1 MPDEEAIL
9 RHCAWRARKGL
20 ANGLTRDDLLQEARL
35 AIWLA
40 RTSGRIPQ
48 GDEAHARRY
57 IAKRAYGAMVDASR
71 QAWSQ
76 WPMTVD
82 ELAPEHE
89 ASDDSDRPDT
99 RAQLTQALEIL
110 ARTGSPRVNECIG
123 LVSSGRNY
131 TETARSMG
139 ITASRVSQL
148 LHEAR
153 QILARCF

>member
-9 RHCAWRARKGL
+9 RRCAWRAAKGL
-20 ANGLTRDDLLQEARL
+20 AHGLTRDDLLQEGRI

-40 RTSGRIPQ
+40 RTAGRIPR
-48 GDEAHARRY
+48 GDEAHASRY
-57 IAKRAYGAMVDASR
+57 IAQRAYGAMVDASR

-76 WPMTVD
+76 RPITVD

-99 RAQLTQALEIL
+99 RAQLAQAIEIL
-110 ARTGSPRVNECIG
+110 ARTGSSRVNECLG
-123 LVSSGRNY
+123 LVSSGSSY
-131 TETARSMG
+131 TEAARAMG